1 MGLKGFWLFSSS
13 VAIVVK
19 GVYIFFSVISNRRYI
34 KVFKLLAH
42 LGIGV
47 YLAVLPK
54 GLYCYNLLLLKGP
67 SCLKATAFHKISVEF
82 LFILSRGF
90 KKRVVDIN
98 KRCK

>member
-1 MGLKGFWLFSSS
+1 VGLKGFWLFSSS

-67 SCLKATAFHKISVEF
+67 SCLKATAFYKVFIEF
-82 LFILSRGF
+82 LFVLLQRF
-90 KKRVVDIN
+90 KGGIMDIN